1 MPITPNS
8 ASTTKRQQG
17 ILLLGLIAIAF
28 NLRPSLAAV
37 GPLTSTLRE
46 GLGLSNALLGFLTTL
61 PLIAFGV
68 FSTLTPLFTRRLG
81 IRGTLGLALLLLTFG
96 SAIRAID
103 SISTLYVGTLFIGIA
118 IAFGNVLIPSLV
130 KQNFTKNSGAITS
143 VYSGVMGIGA
153 AVAAG
158 LSVPLSKQADIGWQG
173 ALGIWSIPA
182 GIALVLWI
190 PQLIRPKIKPLK
202 RNYLQAMKH
211 LGSSKLAWK
220 IALFMG
226 FQSMAFYIIL
236 AWLPDMIESRGFN
249 SVYAGWML
257 SLSQITGVLGSLI
270 IPFWAGKKTDQRTI
284 IWVLILIEFCSIIG
298 LLLPQLGGVP
308 LWVALIGFALGG
320 SFGLCLL
327 LIVMRSSD
335 AETATELSGMSQSI
349 GYLIAATGP
358 YIFGQIFDLSQRWS
372 TALYFLLA
380 IVVIK
385 LYVGLGAAK
394 PGKLSYDA

>member
-1 MPITPNS
+1 MS
-8 ASTTKRQQG
+8 KSTSIDLSGKRQQG
-17 ILLLGLIAIAF
+17 ILLIGLLAIAF

-46 GLGLSNALLGFLTTL
+46 NLGLSNALLGILTTL
-61 PLIAFGV
+61 PLLAFGII
-68 FSTLTPLFTRRLG
+68 STLTPLVTRRFG
-81 IRGTLGLALLLLTFG
+81 VTGTLGLALVLLSIGSGIRTIDTLT
-96 SAIRAID
+96 
-103 SISTLYVGTLFIGIA
+103 TLYLGTAVIGIA

-130 KQNFTKNSGAITS
+130 KQNFTKNSGSITS
-143 VYSGVMGIGA
+143 LYSGVMGIGA

-158 LSVPLSKQADIGWQG
+158 ITVPLSNHPQLGWQG

-182 GIALVLWI
+182 ALAFFLWV
-190 PQLIRPKIKPLK
+190 PQLIRPKKKQIK
-202 RNYLQAMKH
+202 RSYIQAMKH
-211 LGSSKLAWK
+211 LGNSTLAWK

-236 AWLPDMIESRGFN
+236 AWLPDMIESRGHN
-249 SVYAGWML
+249 TIYAGWML

-270 IPFWAGKKTDQRTI
+270 IPYWAGKNPDQRKI
-284 IWVLILIEFCSIIG
+284 VWFLITLEVVSIIG
-298 LLLPQLGGVP
+298 LLIPELDAIPI
-308 LWVALIGFALGG
+308 WVSLIGFALGG

-327 LIVMRSSD
+327 LIVVRSSD
-335 AETATELSGMSQSI
+335 TETATELSGMVQSI

-358 YIFGQIFDLSQRWS
+358 YIFGQIFDLTHSWS
-372 TALYFLLA
+372 AALFLLLG
-380 IVVIK
+380 VVAIK